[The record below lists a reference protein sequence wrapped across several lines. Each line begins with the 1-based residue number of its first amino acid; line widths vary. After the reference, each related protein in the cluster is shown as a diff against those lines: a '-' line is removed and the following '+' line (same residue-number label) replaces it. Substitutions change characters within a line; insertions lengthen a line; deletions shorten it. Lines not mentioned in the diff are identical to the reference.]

1 MPKRI
6 PKSIFVQPRSQA
18 PIKTTFMELVQAL
31 TRATQDD
38 DLVLAMIKNIFA
50 SYRVR
55 LGKSLAPVRLVNS
68 NDSGR
73 TIRRSGLGKKSAAWA

>member
-1 MPKRI
+1 
-6 PKSIFVQPRSQA
+6 
-18 PIKTTFMELVQAL
+18 MELVQAL

-68 NDSGR
+68 DDSGR
-73 TIRRSGLGKKSAAWA
+73 AVRRGGLGKKSSAWA

>member
-1 MPKRI
+1 MPKRA
-6 PKSIFVQPRSQA
+6 PKTISVQPRSQA

-68 NDSGR
+68 DDSGR

>member
-6 PKSIFVQPRSQA
+6 PKSISVQPRSQA

-55 LGKSLAPVRLVNS
+55 LGKSLVPVRLVNS
-68 NDSGR
+68 DDSGR

>member
-6 PKSIFVQPRSQA
+6 PKSISVQPRSQA

-31 TRATQDD
+31 TRATPDD
-38 DLVLAMIKNIFA
+38 DLVLAMNKNIFA

-68 NDSGR
+68 DDSGR

>member
-1 MPKRI
+1 MPKRALKTI
-6 PKSIFVQPRSQA
+6 SIRPKSQA

-68 NDSGR
+68 DDSGR
-73 TIRRSGLGKKSAAWA
+73 AVRRSGLGKKSAAWA

>member
-1 MPKRI
+1 MPKRP
-6 PKSIFVQPRSQA
+6 PKTNSVQPRSQA

-68 NDSGR
+68 DDSGR